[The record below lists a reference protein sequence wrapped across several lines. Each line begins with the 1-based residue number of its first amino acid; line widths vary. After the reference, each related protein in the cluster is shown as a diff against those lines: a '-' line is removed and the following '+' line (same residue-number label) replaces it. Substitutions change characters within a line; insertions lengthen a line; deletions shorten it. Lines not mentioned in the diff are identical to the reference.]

1 MRVIADEKKV
11 VIDKD
16 TLDQFITP
24 QDDLLQ
30 KTRSRNINEAQLEG
44 VPMSSVWISKLVM
57 SQFEN
62 VPVSLVRI

>member
-44 VPMSSVWISKLVM
+44 VPMSSV
-57 SQFEN
+57 
-62 VPVSLVRI
+62 

>member
-1 MRVIADEKKV
+1 MKVIADEKKA

-30 KTRSRNINEAQLEG
+30 KTRSQNINEAQLEG

-62 VPVSLVRI
+62 VPVSLVGI